1 MSSNQSNWETTFW
14 CNFRTCGTKRQLPII
29 VNVSF
34 HVNSYLIADPKL
46 EIGSYNTHLFTLC
59 VFLFAW
65 NTKYI
70 CLLAWLGINANL
82 LGYNFCYLKI
92 RMCTSCHKN
101 TINCSLYSALLEI
114 WLSRA
119 YYIYT
124 SNSYFKCSSFNDQL
138 LYAMVNGKSLVWL
151 LVLYM
156 KLFLSS
162 HTSLNNIFF

>member
-59 VFLFAW
+59 VFILAW

-92 RMCTSCHKN
+92 GMCTSCHKN
-101 TINCSLYSALLEI
+101 TINCSLCSALLEI
-114 WLSRA
+114 WLSRTCHI
-119 YYIYT
+119 YI
-124 SNSYFKCSSFNDQL
+124 SNSYFKCSKVSMINYFTQWWMENHWFDYWFYTWNYFCHRIL
-138 LYAMVNGKSLVWL
+138 R
-151 LVLYM
+151 
-156 KLFLSS
+156 
-162 HTSLNNIFF
+162 